1 MRETNP
7 GRRADHRTEAALT
20 SDEERADE
28 EWGMAVQTGLGEPRG
43 PWFISP
49 DLRPADA
56 GDLGVPDGAA
66 DPSAR
71 PAARHRRLLAALT
84 VVALAVVSGGL
95 AGGYV
100 ASRDVTAE
108 RATAQAAVPA
118 DLVAAAA
125 QVVPGVVSVM
135 VAGGGKSAGGSGFA
149 IDDLHHVVT
158 NDHIVAR
165 GGGGEH
171 GGAVMVETPD
181 GRQFE
186 ARLVGRDSSSDI
198 AVLRVPP
205 DANLTP
211 LVLAKPGTTRVGEPV
226 LAVGSPLGLSG
237 TVTAGIVSALDR
249 EVRLGNNRHT
259 AVQTD
264 ASINPGNSG
273 GPLVNARGEVVGVN
287 TAIATLDGNGS
298 IGIGFAIPIEQVQ
311 HTADTIIGKGG

>member
-1 MRETNP
+1 
-7 GRRADHRTEAALT
+7 
-20 SDEERADE
+20 
-28 EWGMAVQTGLGEPRG
+28 MAVQTGLGEPRG

-49 DLRPADA
+49 DLGPNGRP
-56 GDLGVPDGAA
+56 GGVPEGSF
-66 DPSAR
+66 DPTR
-71 PAARHRRLLAALT
+71 PPNRRRWLLAALT
-84 VVALAVVSGGL
+84 VVALAIVSGGL

-100 ASRDVTAE
+100 ASRELPGEQTK
-108 RATAQAAVPA
+108 AQAAVPA

-149 IDDLHHVVT
+149 LDDLHHVVT

-165 GGGGEH
+165 GGGGES
-171 GGAVMVETPD
+171 GGAVMVETSD
-181 GRQFE
+181 GRQFP
-186 ARLVGRDSSSDI
+186 ARLVGRDSRSDI

-205 DANLTP
+205 AANLTA

-226 LAVGSPLGLSG
+226 LAVGSPLGLNG

-287 TAIATLDGNGS
+287 TAIATIDGSGS